1 MQECS
6 VPAYQIKF
14 AYLTKYKQSRHLF
27 HQLVIADDEA
37 SALAQGRQLMSK
49 RSPQARIIHESCT
62 LRPDSSEVESATA
75 HGWTLN
81 DNWWSRPIKPD
92 DDLAAIAKHGFTHSN
107 HIHAKSAMD
116 CVAIDKYAA

>member
-1 MQECS
+1 M
-6 VPAYQIKF
+6 PAYQVKF
-14 AYLTKYKQSRHLF
+14 AYLTKYKQTRHLF

-37 SALAQGRQLMSK
+37 TALAEGRRLMNK
-49 RSPQARIIHESCT
+49 RSPNARIMHESCVV
-62 LRPDSSEVESATA
+62 RPDSQEVESATA
-75 HGWTLN
+75 KGWVLN
-81 DNWWSRPIKPD
+81 DNWWSRPIMPD